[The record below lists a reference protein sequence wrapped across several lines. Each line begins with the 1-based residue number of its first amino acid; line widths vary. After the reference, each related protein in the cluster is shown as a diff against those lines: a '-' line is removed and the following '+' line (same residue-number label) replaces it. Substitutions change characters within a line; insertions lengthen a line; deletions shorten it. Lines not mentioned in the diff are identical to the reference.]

1 MNARALIIAGAV
13 SAFFPGQVWA
23 IGCVIEPSPVDC
35 TIGRG
40 SRYIS
45 PPAPVYSPPA
55 PVYSPPPV
63 YRPPVYDPRDLPFY
77 PKEYD
82 TRGRGQTRCVARD
95 LGDGRGYVLTCQ

>member
-1 MNARALIIAGAV
+1 MNARALIIVGAV

-35 TIGRG
+35 TIGQG

-55 PVYSPPPV
+55 RVSSACLRSA
-63 YRPPVYDPRDLPFY
+63 RPSVLPQ
-77 PKEYD
+77 
-82 TRGRGQTRCVARD
+82 GV
-95 LGDGRGYVLTCQ
+95 